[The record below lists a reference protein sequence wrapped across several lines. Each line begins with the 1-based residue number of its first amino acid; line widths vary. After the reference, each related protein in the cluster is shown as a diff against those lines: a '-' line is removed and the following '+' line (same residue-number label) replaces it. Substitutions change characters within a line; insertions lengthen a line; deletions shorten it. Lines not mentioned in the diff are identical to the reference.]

1 LVKIFLVSLI
11 NFNFNKNIK
20 VDNDLIIKKIFGDNN
35 YNILKTENL
44 FLLRIES
51 LINLIVML

>member
-1 LVKIFLVSLI
+1 VKIFLVSLI

>member
-1 LVKIFLVSLI
+1 MKIFLVSLI